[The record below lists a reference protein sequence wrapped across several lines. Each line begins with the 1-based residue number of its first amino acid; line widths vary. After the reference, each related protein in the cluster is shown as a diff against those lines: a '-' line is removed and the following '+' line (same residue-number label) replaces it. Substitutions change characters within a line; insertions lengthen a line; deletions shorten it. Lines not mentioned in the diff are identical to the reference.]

1 MYISNVIL
9 IYNIRGILINS
20 LGIACHSALHS
31 GKKKK
36 KKVQTSQK
44 LRHLRKKLEAQMTLL
59 LNLSPIT
66 DKLFSTLR

>member
-36 KKVQTSQK
+36 KESTDFSKAAA
-44 LRHLRKKLEAQMTLL
+44 LKKKIGSSNDTTTK
-59 LNLSPIT
+59 S
-66 DKLFSTLR
+66 